1 MLTHF
6 RSAVHIDLGR
16 QLAMFVL
23 GSMLVL
29 AIPLAAFAFCLD
41 WRGQESFFAA
51 LRGMP

>member
-1 MLTHF
+1 MLPHF
-6 RSAVHIDLGR
+6 RSAIHVDVGG

-23 GSMLVL
+23 GSMLAL

-41 WRGQESFFAA
+41 WRGQGSFFAV